1 MTTREIER
9 SKWNDYMASLS
20 NTCLNRP
27 VTIKVNSEELGDQ
40 VVANRAPFLG
50 MAPELKGSEACSVD
64 IEVGKVG
71 STDAFMHEV
80 KCAERVLVR
89 EDSKGMPVAIDI
101 EGEDPTTHVRIKT
114 ILTWV

>member
-9 SKWNDYMASLS
+9 SKWNDYMASLT
-20 NTCLNRP
+20 NMCLNRP
-27 VTIKVNSEELGDQ
+27 VTIQVNSEELGDQ
-40 VVANRAPFLG
+40 VVVERAPFLG

-64 IEVGKVG
+64 IEVGKAG

-80 KCAERVLVR
+80 KCADRVMVR
-89 EDSKGMPVAIDI
+89 EDDKGTPLAIDI
-101 EGEDPTTHVRIKT
+101 EGEDPASHVRIKT